1 MNLKPNETMEDI
13 EFKLFGLP
21 TLDRKDSAAIPC
33 LCLYLLIQMATRTSV
48 V

>member
-1 MNLKPNETMEDI
+1 MNLKPNETMENI

-33 LCLYLLIQMATRTSV
+33 LYLYLLI
-48 V
+48 